1 MYKCGWQGCEKAYG
15 TLNHLNAHV
24 TMQSHGQKRTPEGQ
38 STFLLWIVAKSR
50 LWLDRE
56 NSPEIGSAFTSRVTQ
71 HQPYRWCHRHVACSL
86 MLPIGNLWFRLTSMS
101 LAPTNAFLQNSRKSE
116 RSGSNVRKK
125 KTTSAK
131 LKMRELALPTE
142 AANHRLTLTNLPA
155 DRIIPLD
162 QVGLNFLRLDTRQP
176 VVKSQPAI
184 TQVGSTRCIRL
195 RAMARYT
202 RSTRTRPTAKGNKC
216 MKYPPTLPRGNERV
230 TDLHCRN

>member
-38 STFLLWIVAKSR
+38 STIFLFLIVAKSR
-50 LWLDRE
+50 FWLDRKK
-56 NSPEIGSAFTSRVTQ
+56 SPGIGSAFTSQVTQ

-86 MLPIGNLWFRLTSMS
+86 MLPIGKIWFRLTSMS
-101 LAPTNAFLQNSRKSE
+101 LAPANAFLQNSRKSE

-131 LKMRELALPTE
+131 LRKREPAQPTE
-142 AANHRLTLTNLPA
+142 AANHRPTLTNPPA
-155 DRIIPLD
+155 DRTTPLD
-162 QVGLNFLRLDTRQP
+162 QAGPNFLRLDTRQP
-176 VVKSQPAI
+176 VVKFQPAI
-184 TQVGSTRCIRL
+184 IQVGSTRCTRL
-195 RAMARYT
+195 KEMARYT

-216 MKYPPTLPRGNERV
+216 MKYPPPRVIGRV
-230 TDLHCRN
+230 ADLHRRN